1 MSRKEICRDQGVSR
15 INCIKMLRNMRTY
28 DSLSSMEK
36 FLARKRIKRRKLMQE
51 ERKTKI
57 KKAKR
62 SKKRKRP
69 RKGRQ
74 RGISNIIDGLGT
86 RKKNS

>member
-1 MSRKEICRDQGVSR
+1 
-15 INCIKMLRNMRTY
+15 MRTY

-74 RGISNIIDGLGT
+74 RGISTIIDGLST
-86 RKKNS
+86 QKKKEFLM

>member
-1 MSRKEICRDQGVSR
+1 
-15 INCIKMLRNMRTY
+15 MRTY

-74 RGISNIIDGLGT
+74 RGISNIIEGLGT